1 VTLAQSPSLTGK
13 TDPNL
18 LEDLPSTWLR
28 PDLWLRERARTEP
41 GKRAILFQE
50 VSISYWELWTRVSRL
65 AAGLSRRGVR
75 SLDPVVCICSNH
87 PAFLELYFACSLLGS
102 LFVPLNARLA
112 PPELLF
118 QIEDAGAR
126 FLFLG
131 PSLGSLPEALKAC
144 GWKAEAE
151 VFFVEGDTAVQSEPH
166 GSLFSEDELSEEAG
180 SLRPFVPE
188 DPQMILYTSGTAG
201 IPKGA
206 LLPYRKTLFN
216 SLNAEV
222 FFELSPEDRV
232 LVPVPLFHSL
242 GLNILSIPV
251 LFRGGTVILQ
261 ERFDEATA
269 LGAIEEHRATFMG
282 AVPTI
287 YQRLLGFGLERHD
300 LSSLRFCF
308 TAGAPIA
315 VPLIEEFHRRGL
327 LLKQGYGQ
335 TETSILCCLDSQ
347 DAIRKAG
354 SVGKPVVHAEV
365 RVVGKKEEEV
375 RPGEV
380 GEIVARGPIVM
391 LQYWNRQEETSRAFR
406 EGWLHTQDLAVRDEE
421 GFITLVGRKGDMY
434 ISGGE
439 NIYPEEIE
447 RVYRSHPCILDIA
460 VVGVPDPDLGE
471 TGLAFV
477 VPDSGKIL
485 SEADLRAYGQDKI
498 ARYKIPR
505 RFVLVSELPRT
516 VTGKV
521 QKYLLRQRSRQEPVG
536 PRR

>member
-1 VTLAQSPSLTGK
+1 MAAK
-13 TDPNL
+13 TDRNL
-18 LEDLPSTWLR
+18 LDRFPSTWVR
-28 PDLWLRERARTEP
+28 PDLWLRERARMEP
-41 GKRAILFQE
+41 EKTAILFQE
-50 VSISYWELWTRVSRL
+50 ASISYGELWSRVSRL
-65 AAGLSRRGVR
+65 AAGLSRRG
-75 SLDPVVCICSNH
+75 LKPLAPIVCLCGNH
-87 PAFLELYFACSLLGS
+87 PAFLELYFSCSLLGS

-112 PPELLF
+112 PPELVF
-118 QIEDAGAR
+118 QIEDTMAG
-126 FLFLG
+126 FLLLG
-131 PSLGSLPEALKAC
+131 PTLGSLPEALRAC
-144 GWKAEAE
+144 GWKAEAGVFSVEEDPE
-151 VFFVEGDTAVQSEPH
+151 VQAEPYEA
-166 GSLFSEDELSEEAG
+166 LFSQGELPEDKG
-180 SLRPFVPE
+180 TLRAFAPD

-251 LFRGGTVILQ
+251 LFRGGTVLLQ
-261 ERFDEATA
+261 EKFDEAAT
-269 LGAIEEHRATFMG
+269 LGVIEEHRATFMG
-282 AVPTI
+282 AVPTL

-315 VPLIEEFHRRGL
+315 VPVIQEFHRLGI

-335 TETSILCCLDSQ
+335 TETSILCCLDSR

-365 RVVGKKEEEV
+365 RVADENHAEV
-375 RPGEV
+375 PPGEV
-380 GEIVARGPIVM
+380 GEIVARGSIVM
-391 LQYWNRQEETSRAFR
+391 LGYWNRQGETSRVFR
-406 EGWLHTQDLAVRDEE
+406 DGWLHTQDLAVRDEE

-447 RVYRSHPCILDIA
+447 RVYRTHPCVQDIA

-477 VPDSGKIL
+477 VPDSGKSL
-485 SEADLRAYGQDKI
+485 SDADLRAHGQGKI

-505 RFVLVSELPRT
+505 RFVLVSDLPRT

-521 QKYLLRQRSRQEPVG
+521 QKYLLRQRFQEDAG
-536 PRR
+536 TS